1 MQMDAE
7 VFGTLHGVLVLKGFM
22 DRDLVLETMRLHLIH
37 VQVVEP
43 LDYFVMLLLIVL
55 KK

>member
-1 MQMDAE
+1 MEAE

-22 DRDLVLETMRLHLIH
+22 DRDLALETMKLHRIN

-43 LDYFVMLLLIVL
+43 VYFLSCYAAIDYT
-55 KK
+55 